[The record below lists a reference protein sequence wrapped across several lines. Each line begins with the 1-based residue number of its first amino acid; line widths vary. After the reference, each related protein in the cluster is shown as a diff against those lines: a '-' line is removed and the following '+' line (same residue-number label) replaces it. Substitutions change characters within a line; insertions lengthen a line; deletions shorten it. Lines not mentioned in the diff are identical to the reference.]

1 MKKRKS
7 RKDKTKLLRTF
18 DIPDRS
24 PLYLKVLAPG
34 RKQKPGNIGE
44 LHHQRYAL
52 FTETP
57 HVGVIFDLDEWLS
70 CTTTEDSAFLQIPIE
85 LYREITGKLL
95 TNQPEKSSE
104 YNRIYS
110 KLYGSDEDVVK
121 RNPSKKN
128 SEMQRLK
135 DKHER
140 EIKQLLERNHRLDRL
155 VHGLDADF
163 KLSGIIPNFPI
174 PTNTRTIQ
182 RLPSGP
188 DYCSIYYDDVNKT
201 MMIDLLE
208 GNFASD
214 IGNISY
220 TLTQKS
226 MKKCIEGDGQIV
238 VRWMEYIESDN
249 PYEEGKWI
257 IKKYEQTIV

>member
-1 MKKRKS
+1 MRKRKS
-7 RKDKTKLLRTF
+7 RKDKTKLLRTS
-18 DIPDRS
+18 DIPDKS
-24 PLYLKVLAPG
+24 PLHLKVLAPG
-34 RKQKPGNIGE
+34 RGQKLKKIGK
-44 LHHQRYAL
+44 LYHQRYAL
-52 FTETP
+52 FTKTP

-70 CTTTEDSAFLQIPIE
+70 FTTTEDSAFLRIPIE
-85 LYREITGKLL
+85 LYRGITEKLH
-95 TNQPEKSSE
+95 TKQPEKSLE
-104 YNRIYS
+104 YKRIYS
-110 KLYGSDEDVVK
+110 KLYDSDEDVVK

-163 KLSGIIPNFPI
+163 KLSGIIPNFQI

-188 DYCSIYYDDVNKT
+188 DYCSIYYDDDKNT

-214 IGNISY
+214 IDNISY

-226 MKKCIEGDGQIV
+226 MKKCIEGEGKIV
-238 VRWMEYIESDN
+238 VRWIEYIESEG
-249 PYEEGKWI
+249 PYEEGRWI
-257 IKKYEQTIV
+257 IREYEQTII

>member
-1 MKKRKS
+1 MRKRKS
-7 RKDKTKLLRTF
+7 RKDKTKLLRTS
-18 DIPDRS
+18 DIPDKS

-34 RKQKPGNIGE
+34 KGQKPANIGK
-44 LHHQRYAL
+44 LYHQRYAL

-70 CTTTEDSAFLQIPIE
+70 FTTTEDSAFLRIPIE
-85 LYREITGKLL
+85 LYRGITEKLH
-95 TNQPEKSSE
+95 TKQPEKSLE
-104 YNRIYS
+104 YKRIYS
-110 KLYGSDEDVVK
+110 KLYDSDEDVVK

-128 SEMQRLK
+128 SEIQRLK

-140 EIKQLLERNHRLDRL
+140 EIAQLVEKNLRLERL
-155 VHGLDADF
+155 VHGLDVDI
-163 KLSGIIPNFPI
+163 KLSGILPNFQI

-188 DYCSIYYDDVNKT
+188 DYCSIYYDDDKNT
-201 MMIDLLE
+201 MRIDLLE

-214 IGNISY
+214 IDNISY

-226 MKKCIEGDGQIV
+226 MKKCIEGEGKIV
-238 VRWMEYIESDN
+238 VRWIEYIESEG
-249 PYEEGKWI
+249 PYEEGRWI
-257 IKKYEQTIV
+257 IREYEHTII